1 MTVRKR
7 AIRKTMT
14 TDGQITAM
22 PLCADIG
29 ILHTAL
35 LQEVAWLRDIAEML
49 REDVASAVS
58 VLSVA
63 ECLCPWSLHSCWPP
77 FSLFS
82 CDENANMLKGV
93 RLRLPLLFN
102 Q

>member
-14 TDGQITAM
+14 TNGQITAM

-49 REDVASAVS
+49 REDVARAVS

-63 ECLCPWSLHSCWPP
+63 ECLCRSMVSAFVLAP
-77 FSLFS
+77 FFTVFL
-82 CDENANMLKGV
+82 
-93 RLRLPLLFN
+93 
-102 Q
+102 